1 MKSLFKLSLI
11 TISVFVYWSINA
23 HDSIPG
29 PKQSAPI
36 VLKNGNIHTVS
47 NGILPDSDLLFE
59 NGKITAIGSDLKL
72 PRNTRVIDLQGKRVY
87 PGLISSN
94 SILGLVE
101 ISAVRA
107 TRDFAE
113 SGTVNPNVHSATAI
127 NPDSELIPVTRANGV
142 LIAHV
147 LPQGGLISG
156 SSAII
161 SLEGWTI
168 EEMAL
173 ERQAGIHIRWPRS
186 PSAPGFHPD
195 ASSIYNA
202 GKAEDKY
209 QENLRKLDTII
220 EDARSFQKALD
231 SAGDDLD
238 VNLRDES
245 LLPLLK
251 KEIPA
256 YITVSKVREIRDAV
270 NWAVNKDLKIVI
282 IAGNDAWRAADIL
295 KQHDIGI
302 IIRHVNSLPSRRWE
316 SYDTAF
322 ANAAK
327 LHEKGV
333 RFAIAYGGGGA
344 TGSNERNLPYE
355 AAKSAA
361 HGLPKAEAL
370 KAITLYPAQLL
381 GIDDRVGSLEVGK
394 LATLFITDGDP
405 LDLRTQVLEAFID
418 GRQVDLSNRHTQLH
432 EKYQEKYK

>member
-11 TISVFVYWSINA
+11 VISVFTTWNIQA

-29 PKQSAPI
+29 PKQSSPI
-36 VLKNGNIHTVS
+36 LLKGGNIHTVS
-47 NGILPDSDLLFE
+47 NGVLPGSDLLFE
-59 NGKITAIGSDLKL
+59 DGKITAIGENLKL

-113 SGTVNPNVHSATAI
+113 TGTINPNVYSATAI

-142 LIAHV
+142 LISHV

-202 GKAEDKY
+202 SKAEEKY
-209 QENLRKLDTII
+209 QENIRKLDTII
-220 EDARSFQKALD
+220 EDARSFKKAHEN
-231 SAGDDLD
+231 AGSNLD

-245 LLPLLK
+245 LLPLLN
-251 KEIPA
+251 KEVPA

-270 NWAVNKDLKIVI
+270 NWAVSKDLKIVI
-282 IAGNDAWRAADIL
+282 IAGNDAWRAADTL
-295 KQHDIGI
+295 KQHDIGVI
-302 IIRHVNSLPSRRWE
+302 ISHVNSLPSRRWE
-316 SYDTAF
+316 SYETAF
-322 ANAAK
+322 SNAAK

-344 TGSNERNLPYE
+344 TTSNERNLPYE
-355 AAKSAA
+355 AAKSSA
-361 HGLPKAEAL
+361 HGLPKEEAL

-394 LATLFITDGDP
+394 LATLFITNGDP

-418 GRQVDLSNRHTQLH
+418 GRQVDLSTRHTQLH
-432 EKYQEKYK
+432 DKYQEKYK